1 MQQRVV
7 KLPDKPCEIL
17 VNRAH
22 PWPPTRQGLL
32 NSIWMAGRLVT
43 WTVGRAARGVP
54 GLRRLPVLKVLAAA
68 EIAMLARDHVLLLD
82 GGERRRLFE
91 LVRIGRGR
99 RRNLSEPERDELTEL
114 VAKMEPRLLAGHA
127 VDKLSPVP
135 IPRRL
140 VYGPRRS
147 R

>member
-1 MQQRVV
+1 M
-7 KLPDKPCEIL
+7 P
-17 VNRAH
+17 
-22 PWPPTRQGLL
+22 
-32 NSIWMAGRLVT
+32 GRLVT

-68 EIAMLARDHVLLLD
+68 EIAMLARDHMLLLD
-82 GGERRRLFE
+82 SGERRRLFE

-114 VAKMEPRLLAGHA
+114 VESGAIARRPCRRRAVAGADPAAPRT
-127 VDKLSPVP
+127 
-135 IPRRL
+135 
-140 VYGPRRS
+140 GPRRS

>member
-1 MQQRVV
+1 M
-7 KLPDKPCEIL
+7 
-17 VNRAH
+17 AS
-22 PWPPTRQGLL
+22 GLI
-32 NSIWMAGRLVT
+32 N

-54 GLRRLPVLKVLAAA
+54 GLRRLPVLKLLAAA
-68 EIAMLARDHVLLLD
+68 ELALLARDHVLLLD
-82 GGERRRLFE
+82 RGERRRLFE

-99 RRNLSEPERDELTEL
+99 RRNLSEPERDELTDL

-127 VDKLSPVP
+127 VNKLSPVP

-140 VYGPRRS
+140 VYGPRKS

>member
-1 MQQRVV
+1 M
-7 KLPDKPCEIL
+7 
-17 VNRAH
+17 
-22 PWPPTRQGLL
+22 
-32 NSIWMAGRLVT
+32 
-43 WTVGRAARGVP
+43 
-54 GLRRLPVLKVLAAA
+54 LKVLAAA
-68 EIAMLARDHVLLLD
+68 EIAMLAREHVLMLD
-82 GGERRRLFE
+82 SGERRRLFE

-127 VDKLSPVP
+127 VNKLSPVP